1 MSYII
6 WSHGFGLCLVFRT
19 YDLMTR
25 VDALYLPSKKAMK
38 AKKKKHV
45 ETLSET
51 RKHRLSYSL
60 SMLPLNSYSTR
71 TPLFALPRQHD
82 PISSTPHHSGW
93 RYRVFRLASSSRNV
107 LLG

>member
-1 MSYII
+1 MVLN
-6 WSHGFGLCLVFRT
+6 F
-19 YDLMTR
+19 
-25 VDALYLPSKKAMK
+25 VDVRNSND
-38 AKKKKHV
+38 KKKKHV

-51 RKHRLSYSL
+51 RKHRLSCSL

-71 TPLFALPRQHD
+71 TLLFALPRQHD